1 MRRGFKGQIL
11 KNTEGKVIGVFFGS
25 DFCAEHEWG
34 VEDLLEAVA
43 IYKGEQQPKPWHV
56 GETNYKVFENV
67 LGDNGEYYN
76 AIFFGEGMYVHYFKP
91 ESAFKNVCEYL
102 LSSKD
107 NGNCDNTFTAWD
119 RHAFGVL
126 FPVAQ
131 IAEFT
136 AVKSIIDSKEFNIG
150 FIQRKAE
157 NNPFSR
163 SWGLAILA
171 EGCENDLEGFEIIK

>member
-1 MRRGFKGQIL
+1 MRRGFKGQTL
-11 KNTEGKVIGVFFGS
+11 KNAEGKVIGMFFGS

-34 VEDLLEAVA
+34 IEDLLEVVA
-43 IYKGEQQPKPWHV
+43 IHKGEQQPKPWHAD
-56 GETNYKVFENV
+56 ETIYQVFENV

-76 AIFFGEGMYVHYFKP
+76 SIFFGEGMYIHYIKP
-91 ESAFKNVCEYL
+91 EFAFRRVCEYL
-102 LSSKD
+102 LTSKD
-107 NGNCDNTFTAWD
+107 NGNSDNTFTAWD
-119 RHAFGVL
+119 KRTFGIL

-131 IAEFT
+131 VEEFK

-150 FIQRKAE
+150 FIQRKTE